1 MGVNLYKIRYVL
13 DFIRHQGKLPTD
25 EYGHILPAS
34 DQLVWFGLKECLN
47 TDELS
52 YIEQELVGMIEAEMA
67 VEKLKQSEQARP
79 GMS

>member
-13 DFIRHQGKLPTD
+13 DFIRRQGKLPTD
-25 EYGHILPAS
+25 EYGEFLPAS
-34 DQLVWFGLKECLN
+34 DLLAWFGLKECLN

-52 YIEQELVGMIEAEMA
+52 YIEEELVGMIEAEMA
-67 VEKLKQSEQARP
+67 VEKLKQSEQVRS

>member
-13 DFIRHQGKLPTD
+13 DFIRRQGKLPTD
-25 EYGHILPAS
+25 EYGEFLPAS
-34 DQLVWFGLKECLN
+34 DLLVWFRLKECLS

-52 YIEQELVGMIEAEMA
+52 YIEEELVGMIEAEKA
-67 VEKLKQSEQARP
+67 VERLRQSDQARP

>member
-13 DFIRHQGKLPTD
+13 DFIRRKGKLPMD
-25 EYGHILPAS
+25 QYGQVLPAR
-34 DQLVWFGLKECLN
+34 DLLVWFGLKECLN

-52 YIEQELVGMIEAEMA
+52 YIEEELVGIIEADIA
-67 VEKLKQSEQARP
+67 VERLRQSDQARP